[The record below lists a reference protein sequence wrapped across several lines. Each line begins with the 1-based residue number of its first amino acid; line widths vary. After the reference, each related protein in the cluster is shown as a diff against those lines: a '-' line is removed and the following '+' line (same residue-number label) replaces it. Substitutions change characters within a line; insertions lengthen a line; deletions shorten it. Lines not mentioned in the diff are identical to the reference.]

1 MPIAQ
6 ACFVL
11 DRVRSAHVGFER
23 IDAFGRGKAP
33 PTQDVPCASRHVEAA
48 LSGGLHV
55 MRRVYRLYAAVRRN
69 ACCECSKAC
78 AQACC
83 AWASYCCAYVVSVL
97 DLFVMG
103 SLDAHLGP
111 SGQGGGS
118 NRGGGRGVLS
128 APSGPISGAERG
140 GGYRWVTLPWRPR
153 QLVSRGG

>member
-1 MPIAQ
+1 MRLA
-6 ACFVL
+6 
-11 DRVRSAHVGFER
+11 
-23 IDAFGRGKAP
+23 
-33 PTQDVPCASRHVEAA
+33 TQGAADPDVPCASRHVEAA

>member
-1 MPIAQ
+1 MRLA
-6 ACFVL
+6 
-11 DRVRSAHVGFER
+11 
-23 IDAFGRGKAP
+23 
-33 PTQDVPCASRHVEAA
+33 TQGAADPDVPCASRHVEAA

-118 NRGGGRGVLS
+118 NRGGGGGSLVPLLG
-128 APSGPISGAERG
+128 PSQAQRG
-140 GGYRWVTLPWRPR
+140 GEGT
-153 QLVSRGG
+153 GG